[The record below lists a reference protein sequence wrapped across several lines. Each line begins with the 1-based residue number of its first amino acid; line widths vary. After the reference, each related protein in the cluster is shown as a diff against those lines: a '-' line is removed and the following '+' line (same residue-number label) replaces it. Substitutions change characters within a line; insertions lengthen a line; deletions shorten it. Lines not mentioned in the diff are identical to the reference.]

1 MSRRQK
7 DLFPE
12 LPDGKKY
19 VSDIPELV
27 AEWHPTKNEEKQP
40 EDFSFGSNIK
50 VWWKCSKGHEWSTQ
64 VYHRTHGTGCPIC
77 YNERRPEAVRPKTS
91 PDFNLLTENPSL
103 CVEWDYKQNKFP
115 PTHYLPKSG
124 ARVHWK
130 CPMGV
135 DHRWAARI
143 DSRAAPQDGVLNGC
157 PFCAGR
163 KPSLN
168 YNLEVIY
175 PKIAADWDNERNT
188 KQPSEY
194 TPSSNHQAWWK
205 CEKGH
210 TWKAA
215 INNRTSG
222 RNCPK
227 CSNKSSRNEIRILAE
242 LRALFPN
249 VVSRHKVGQHEVDI
263 YLKDQNIAIEYDG
276 AWWHRSRLDKD
287 QYKQDIL
294 TQNGLRLLRVREH
307 PLPYIT
313 DEDVFVDGAKA
324 ISKEEVGQI
333 VNLISAEA
341 FERYSESADFLNDAA
356 YRTYLDYFPN
366 PFPENSLAE
375 QNPDLAREWH
385 PTRNEPLT
393 PANFTKSASFRA
405 WWLCQEGHEWQ
416 ATINNRGQRGCP
428 ICSGR
433 YATSKTAMA
442 ATHPTL
448 ATFFHPTKNA
458 KWTTENLKAGTG
470 KMLWWRCE
478 HGHEWQQRGYAVVK
492 MQDNPC
498 PECRKPMSMA
508 ESRPDMA
515 LAFHPTLNGELTPS
529 DLTAGTGKM
538 LWWQCSNDSSHTWQS
553 TGDNLKKSPRP
564 DLCPKCTKSR

>member
-7 DLFPE
+7 ELFPE

-27 AEWHPTKNEEKQP
+27 AEWHPIKNEGKKP
-40 EDFSFGSNIK
+40 EDFSFGSNTK
-50 VWWKCSKGHEWSTQ
+50 VWWQCTNGHEWATQ
-64 VYHRTHGTGCPIC
+64 IYHRTHGTGCPVC
-77 YNERRPEAVRPKTS
+77 YNERRPEAGRPKTT

-103 CVEWDYKQNKFP
+103 CVEWDYKQNKYP

-143 DSRAAPQDGVLNGC
+143 DSRAAPKDGVLNGC

-175 PKIAADWDNERNT
+175 PDVASDWDYEHNA
-188 KQPSEY
+188 KKPHEY
-194 TPSSNHQAWWK
+194 TPSSNRHAWWK

-227 CSNKSSRNEIRILAE
+227 CSNKSSRNEIRILTE
-242 LRALFPN
+242 LKALFSN
-249 VVSRHKVGQHEVDI
+249 AVSRHKLWDHEVDV

-276 AWWHRSRLDKD
+276 AWWHRNRLDKD
-287 QYKQDIL
+287 QYKQDSL
-294 TQNGLRLLRVREH
+294 SRNGVRLLRVREY
-307 PLPYIT
+307 PLPSIT
-313 DEDVFVDGAKA
+313 DEDIIVDGAKA
-324 ISKEEVGQI
+324 ISKDEVGKIVKLISEEV
-333 VNLISAEA
+333 
-341 FERYSESADFLNDAA
+341 FERYSASSDFLNDAA

-375 QNPDLAREWH
+375 QNPDLARQWH

-393 PANFTKSASFRA
+393 PVNFTKSATFRA
-405 WWLCQEGHEWQ
+405 WWLCDEGHEWQ

-433 YATSKTAMA
+433 YATNETAMA
-442 ATHPTL
+442 VTHPTL
-448 ATFFHPTKNA
+448 AKFFHPTKNEE
-458 KWTTENLKAGTG
+458 WTTENLKAGTG
-470 KMLWWRCE
+470 KLLWWRCE
-478 HGHEWQQRGYAVVK
+478 NGHEWRQRGYALLKVK
-492 MQDNPC
+492 GHLC
-498 PECRKPMSMA
+498 PTCRK
-508 ESRPDMA
+508 
-515 LAFHPTLNGELTPS
+515 L
-529 DLTAGTGKM
+529 
-538 LWWQCSNDSSHTWQS
+538 Q
-553 TGDNLKKSPRP
+553 
-564 DLCPKCTKSR
+564 